1 MSLVVHTEGS
11 FSVFHFFGV
20 VYGTSWQPLLACYG
34 LFQVVALFTNDN
46 VTECFDLQIY
56 YKSISCRFYHKG
68 VRYEV
73 GQLKVG
79 QVF

>member
-1 MSLVVHTEGS
+1 MSLTAHTEKGIHL
-11 FSVFHFFGV
+11 FHLFGV
-20 VYGTSWQPLLACYG
+20 VSGTFQLLLACYDLLRVVP
-34 LFQVVALFTNDN
+34 LFISHN

-56 YKSISCRFYHKG
+56 YKLTSCRFYYKE

-79 QVF
+79 QVL